1 MRLALRRFLLAA
13 ASTALVAVPS
23 SAQSPK
29 EIFDRM
35 LAEYERQIAGVD
47 NYTVVQ
53 EMMGMQ
59 AVMYFEKEIVDGRP
73 MMRLKQSSVGGVT
86 SASDEEDSLNELYA
100 MMPEL
105 VDHATYGG
113 RDRVDGHAV
122 HVVNV
127 TNLQDLEFSRS
138 MGDEDFTP
146 TDGTFYVD
154 AEQWIPRR
162 MRFAGEMHTEEGPR
176 TVTSVIDLLDYR
188 EVGGMLHPYRTTIQV
203 EGLGEAI
210 DPEMRAQYEEMKQQL
225 ADLPESQRAMAERMM
240 KGQMEQ
246 IEKMMAGGA
255 MTVETIVSDV
265 RVNQGPPK

>member
-1 MRLALRRFLLAA
+1 MRLALRSFLFAA
-13 ASTALVAVPS
+13 VSTALLAVPVA
-23 SAQSPK
+23 AQSPK

-35 LAEYERQIAGVD
+35 LEEYERQIAGVD

-59 AVMYFEKEIVDGRP
+59 TVMYFEKEIVDGRP
-73 MMRLKQSSVGGVT
+73 MMRMKQSSTGGVT

-105 VDHATYGG
+105 VDHASYGG

-127 TNLQDLEFSRS
+127 TNLQDLDFGQS

-154 AEQWIPRR
+154 AQQWIPRR
-162 MRFAGEMHTEEGPR
+162 MRFSGEMHTEEGPR
-176 TVTSVIDLLDYR
+176 TVTSTIDLLDYR
-188 EVGGMLHPYRTTIQV
+188 EVGGMLHPYHTTIQI
-203 EGLGEAI
+203 EGMGAAV
-210 DPEMRAQYEEMKQQL
+210 DPEMRAQYEEMQKQL

-255 MTVETIVSDV
+255 MTIEAVVSEV
-265 RVNQGPPK
+265 RVNRGPPN